1 MTSHPR
7 GPGNRAQDLDEN
19 KWWDLWNSTHR
30 SKDSNDETS
39 NELFSHVS
47 AIIRDF
53 SGGVPK
59 RILEVACGTGT
70 LSRKMKFSSYHG
82 LDVSSAAIA
91 IAQSKAAALECSSE
105 ASRPVYE
112 VADVHHWLSPAQ
124 SFDVAVCVDAV
135 AYFYD
140 QKSALQMMARAMV
153 PSGRLVLTTIN
164 PFVYKRIRRTSRSPL
179 KEGSVSRWLSR
190 AKLHSLVS
198 SAGLIVERSYT
209 IMPRGNMGILRLVNA
224 RRLNFA
230 FGSAGA
236 DALRRYKEQIGLG
249 QYQVI
254 LARKSG

>member
-7 GPGNRAQDLDEN
+7 GPGNISQDLDEN

>member
-1 MTSHPR
+1 MTSDSR

-30 SKDSNDETS
+30 SKDNNDETS
-39 NELFSHVS
+39 DELFSHVA

-53 SGGVPK
+53 SNGQPK
-59 RILEVACGTGT
+59 RVLEVACGTGT
-70 LSRKMKFSSYHG
+70 LSRRIEFSSYHG
-82 LDVSSAAIA
+82 LDVSHAAIA
-91 IAQSKAAALECSSE
+91 IGQCKAAALEGSSE
-105 ASRPVYE
+105 ACRPVYE
-112 VADVHHWLSPAQ
+112 VADIHHWLPPAQ
-124 SFDVAVCVDAV
+124 AFDLSVCVDAI

-140 QKSALQMMARAMV
+140 QKSALQMMAQAMV

-190 AKLHSLVS
+190 AKLHNLLA

-209 IMPRGNMGILRLVNA
+209 FMPRGNMGILRLVNA

-236 DALRRYKEQIGLG
+236 NALRRYKEQIGLG
-249 QYQVI
+249 QYRVI
-254 LARKSG
+254 LARKNG